1 MPPRG
6 RSSSPTPVLA
16 ITSARYL
23 ISGVRLNQ
31 IDWKLR
37 AAMADRNSLPLCS
50 SMTSITLT
58 DGTREVKFYNTPNAH
73 SSGMLVGYVP
83 DARVVFTA
91 DLVSDTF
98 PQIHPARRRVIKVIQ
113 KNKLSVEM
121 IACAH
126 GNAMPHAQ
134 FAHVLGK

>member
-1 MPPRG
+1 ML
-6 RSSSPTPVLA
+6 V
-16 ITSARYL
+16 
-23 ISGVRLNQ
+23 
-31 IDWKLR
+31 D
-37 AAMADRNSLPLCS
+37 D
-50 SMTSITLT
+50 SITLM

-83 DARVVFTA
+83 TPVLFSRPTSSVTP
-91 DLVSDTF
+91 F
-98 PQIHPARRRVIKVIQ
+98 PKSHPGLGGHELIQ